1 MSEQKLGLP
10 LPMLALLIGILAVGS
25 LIAGFYVN
33 PATGEVLLPEGQP
46 AFLAIVVAFLYGL
59 SGYLKS
65 TTPEKFEPVKFIITL
80 TIALITSLGM
90 FKLGIGYNEALHI
103 VTNFCAT
110 TGALVVLENWLKVFI
125 RQLGKG

>member
-1 MSEQKLGLP
+1 LSEQKLDLP

-59 SGYLKS
+59 SGYLKNVK
-65 TTPEKFEPVKFIITL
+65 PENFDSVKFIITL
-80 TIALITSLGM
+80 TISLVTSIIM
-90 FKLGIGYNEALHI
+90 FKAGIGYDDAVHI
-103 VTNFCAT
+103 ATNLFVS
-110 TGALVVLENWLKVFI
+110 TGALVLLENWLKVFV

>member
-1 MSEQKLGLP
+1 MSEQKLDLP
-10 LPMLALLIGILAVGS
+10 LPMLALLIGVLAVGS

-65 TTPEKFEPVKFIITL
+65 TKPENFDPVKFLITL
-80 TIALITSLGM
+80 TISLVTSLIM
-90 FKLGIGYNEALHI
+90 FKMGIGYTEATHI
-103 VTNFCAT
+103 ATNIFVS
-110 TGALVVLENWLKVFI
+110 TGALVLLENWLKVFI